1 MPKLLSI
8 LLLTLFIAGCELVG
22 DIFKA
27 GIAAG
32 VIIVVLVIALIAWLI
47 RKMRGR
53 P

>member
-1 MPKLLSI
+1 MPKV
-8 LLLTLFIAGCELVG
+8 LLLFLWTILISGCELVG
-22 DIFKA
+22 DIFQV
-27 GIAAG
+27 GIAVG